1 MFLIALTGG
10 IAAGKSTVAAL
21 LRERGAFEI
30 DADQV
35 AREVTTKGSFGLEQI
50 VLRFGEQVLDSSHG
64 LDRRKLAEMVF
75 SDPAKRKVLESIL
88 HPLIRSRTAE
98 LIAATSKPII
108 IYSVP
113 LLVESGVDHQFD
125 MVVTVEAGA
134 SIQEQRLI
142 DTRKLS
148 ADQARQRIAAQAS
161 SADRISRADVVIDSS
176 GSMDQVRSQVDKLWQ
191 EILQLAERKQ
201 DIGAN

>member
-10 IAAGKSTVAAL
+10 IAAGKSTVATL

-50 VLRFGEQVLDSSHG
+50 VLSFGEQVLDSSHG
-64 LDRRKLAEMVF
+64 LNREKLAEIVF
-75 SDPAKRKVLESIL
+75 SDPAKRKLLESIL

-148 ADQARQRIAAQAS
+148 ADQAKQRIAAQAS

-176 GSMDQVRSQVDKLWQ
+176 GSMNQLRSQVDKLWQ
-191 EILQLAERKQ
+191 EILLLAERKQ